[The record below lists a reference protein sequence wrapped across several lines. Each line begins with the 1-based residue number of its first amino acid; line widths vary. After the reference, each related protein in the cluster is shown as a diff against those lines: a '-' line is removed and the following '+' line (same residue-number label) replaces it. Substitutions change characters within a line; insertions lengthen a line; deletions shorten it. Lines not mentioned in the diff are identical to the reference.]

1 MEKKPSR
8 HPSLTVITVTVLK
21 KQRDQWKKLAISKGQ
36 SLSTW
41 CRMKLEE
48 ALREEEK

>member
-1 MEKKPSR
+1 MEKKPTR

-21 KQRDQWKKLAISKGQ
+21 KRRDQWKKLAVSKGQ

-41 CRMKLEE
+41 CRMTLEE
-48 ALREEEK
+48 ALRQEKK